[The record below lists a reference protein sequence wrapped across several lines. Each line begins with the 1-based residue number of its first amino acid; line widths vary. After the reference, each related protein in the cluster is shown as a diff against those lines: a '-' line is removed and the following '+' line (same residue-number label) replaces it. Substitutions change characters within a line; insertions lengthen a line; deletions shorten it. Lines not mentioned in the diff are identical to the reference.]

1 MTKSIGA
8 VDRAPELCGLV
19 ARAIHSCRRSIS
31 RVGRRIEHA
40 TGIRSRAQGKTGGFR
55 LVRYFSLA
63 GAAAFLI
70 TAATLVLGLER
81 SQNNLLLTAGEEHNV
96 ALARSFANSV
106 WATYSSY
113 LSGAQDLDGNALRA
127 RPETSALDATLRQ
140 LTTGLPVLKVKIFH
154 PGGKTLYS
162 SEASQI
168 GESKESNPAFRHV
181 VTKREAVS
189 KLSRRGSMTAFSSQ
203 VFNVDVIE
211 TYVPIQDARGEI
223 ATVFEIYT
231 DVTRAVA
238 RNWQGNIQIAL
249 LTSTIL
255 GVLFLFLRI
264 FVRRAYWIIIK
275 QHAALATFKSRLEE
289 RVEVRTRD
297 LVAANNT
304 IAELNNQLRTSL
316 QKLKEAQDENIR
328 RGKLAQLGQLTA
340 TVAHEIRNPLGTIR
354 TASYLMERKLKD
366 QGLKLESQI
375 ERMNSGIRRCDR
387 IITEL
392 LDFTRS
398 STLQQNLVG
407 IDSWVFA
414 IVQEERRVL
423 PSSVDI
429 VCKPGLGSQ
438 SGVFDTDRMRRVLIN
453 LLSNASEAMVG
464 KGHQKT
470 EMGGRFPQIE
480 VMTRLVDG
488 DIEVEVKD
496 NGPGIS
502 SENLGRILEPL
513 FTTKSFGIG
522 LGLPAVQKILEQHG
536 GTLKIAST
544 FGEGASVTARWPLVT
559 ELKRAA

>member
-1 MTKSIGA
+1 M
-8 VDRAPELCGLV
+8 
-19 ARAIHSCRRSIS
+19 
-31 RVGRRIEHA
+31 
-40 TGIRSRAQGKTGGFR
+40 
-55 LVRYFSLA
+55 
-63 GAAAFLI
+63 
-70 TAATLVLGLER
+70 
-81 SQNNLLLTAGEEHNV
+81 
-96 ALARSFANSV
+96 
-106 WATYSSY
+106 
-113 LSGAQDLDGNALRA
+113 
-127 RPETSALDATLRQ
+127 LRQ

-154 PGGKTLYS
+154 PAGKTIYS

-168 GESKESNPAFRHV
+168 GESKDSNPAFRHV
-181 VTKREAVS
+181 LAKREAVS

-231 DVTRAVA
+231 DVTRSVV

-275 QHAALATFKSRLEE
+275 QHAALTTFKGRLEE
-289 RVEVRTRD
+289 RVEARTRD

-316 QKLKEAQDENIR
+316 QKLKEAQDESIR

-354 TASYLMERKLKD
+354 TASFLMERKLKD
-366 QGLKLESQI
+366 QGLKLETQI

-398 STLQQNLVG
+398 STLQKNLVG
-407 IDSWVFA
+407 VDTWVFG

-438 SGVFDTDRMRRVLIN
+438 SSVFDTDRMRRVLVN

-480 VMTRLVDG
+480 VITRLVDSY
-488 DIEVEVKD
+488 IEVEVKD

-502 SENLGRILEPL
+502 PENLGKILEPL

-544 FGEGASVTARWPLVT
+544 FGEGASVTARWPLIT